1 MRSRAGWP
9 RAMAE
14 ALRHPGALL
23 GVARFF
29 HDPRG
34 SMRGMLNSRPGEG
47 RLFSYAL
54 AAAFILLGG
63 RVLEL
68 LAAPAEL
75 QAELPGQIAAH
86 AAALLIFV
94 PLAWYA
100 LAAFGTLL
108 ARAFRG
114 EGGWYEG
121 RAAFF
126 WAALVSSPVLVLS
139 SLLPLAVPTA
149 PGLALVIG
157 GQIGPVFFAWAL
169 AQCYAETFGFRRAS
183 NVLAVIAALMLA
195 LIAVFW
201 WAAI

>member
-1 MRSRAGWP
+1 
-9 RAMAE
+9 MAE
-14 ALRHPGALL
+14 ALRHPGAIL

-34 SMRGMLNSRPGEG
+34 SMRGMLSSRPGEG

-54 AAAFILLGG
+54 AAGLVLLAG
-63 RVLEL
+63 RVLSLLMMPGEL
-68 LAAPAEL
+68 ST
-75 QAELPGQIAAH
+75 ELPGRIAAH

-94 PLAWYA
+94 PLAWYG

-114 EGGWYEG
+114 EGSWHEG

-139 SLLPLAVPTA
+139 SLLPLAFPAA
-149 PGLALVIG
+149 PRISIMLGA
-157 GQIGPVFFAWAL
+157 QIGPVFFAWAL
-169 AQCYAETFGFRRAS
+169 AQCYAEAFGFRRAS
-183 NVLAVIAALMLA
+183 NVLAVIAMLA
-195 LIAVFW
+195 LGMVALFW
-201 WAAI
+201 WAGI

>member
-1 MRSRAGWP
+1 
-9 RAMAE
+9 MAE
-14 ALRHPGALL
+14 ALRHPGAIL

-29 HDPRG
+29 HDPRS
-34 SMRGMLNSRPGEG
+34 SMRGMLSSRPGEG

-54 AAAFILLGG
+54 GAALVLLSG
-63 RVLEL
+63 RVVAL
-68 LAAPAEL
+68 LSAPAEL
-75 QAELPGQIAAH
+75 RGELPGQIAAH

-94 PLAWYA
+94 PLVWYA

-114 EGGWYEG
+114 DGGWHQG

-126 WAALVSSPVLVLS
+126 WAALVSSPVLVVS
-139 SLLPLAVPTA
+139 SLLPLAFPTA
-149 PGLALVIG
+149 PGLAILIG

-169 AQCYAETFGFRRAS
+169 AQCFAETFGFRRAS
-183 NVLAVIAALMLA
+183 NVLAVIAALALA
-195 LIAVFW
+195 MVAVFW